1 MGQVQGF
8 LGKYGLVIGL
18 ALLALSIVMSFATK
32 IDATT
37 SVQLATSQN
46 IALAGLALVIAGRR

>member
-1 MGQVQGF
+1 MGQAQSF
-8 LGKYGLVIGL
+8 LGKYGVGIGL
-18 ALLALSIVMSFATK
+18 GLLALSIVIAFATK
-32 IDATT
+32 LDAGT